1 MTRRE
6 KKTAIF
12 SAREPPAGTALTSR
26 CNCACLGSPLGSP
39 CRAPAHA
46 KGCGQYQTINDVGGS
61 LAECRRAQTPS
72 ASILLRCNLCVK
84 PRRTRAGMTG
94 VVDPRWS
101 AHEAA
106 DAAANR
112 RSPRDLKAIYVT
124 AHLVRRP
131 CSRRATRRVHCH
143 RNSRRNGFTARM
155 QATRIAGFAQ
165 RFACKRNS
173 AVNLPEHSFKLL
185 SQS

>member
-1 MTRRE
+1 MRTCSSKSIRLQAFLLPANERGMPATAALRIRPPCAMTRRE

-72 ASILLRCNLCVK
+72 AGILVRCNLCVK
-84 PRRTRAGMTG
+84 PRRTRAGMPG
-94 VVDPRWS
+94 VADPRWS
-101 AHEAA
+101 VHEAA
-106 DAAANR
+106 DAAGNR
-112 RSPRDLKAIYVT
+112 RSPRDLKAI
-124 AHLVRRP
+124 
-131 CSRRATRRVHCH
+131 
-143 RNSRRNGFTARM
+143 
-155 QATRIAGFAQ
+155 
-165 RFACKRNS
+165 
-173 AVNLPEHSFKLL
+173 
-185 SQS
+185 